1 MKRVAII
8 LGIVALVGA
17 GPARSRYERAL
28 YQNPSAPVDQR
39 VDDLLARMT
48 LEEKIALLGGDKTGF
63 ATRPLERLGIP
74 GMTMTDGPVGV
85 RWEKSTAFPAGVA
98 MAASWDPDL
107 VSRIGVAIGR
117 EAKAHGRDVL
127 LGPCLNIHRVPQGG
141 RNFESFG
148 EDPYLASRMAVAYVR
163 GVQGEG
169 VIATAKHF
177 AVNNQETERMSVDAR
192 VDERALNEIYLPA
205 FKAAV
210 QEAGAW
216 AVMSAYNKLN
226 GFWCSE
232 NPRLLT
238 DILKRDWAFT
248 GLVMSDW
255 GAVHSAVPT
264 ANAGCDLE
272 MPRAEYMNE
281 PQLLPA
287 IKGGDAAAAIVD
299 DKVRRILRAMIAM
312 GVLDRNGRPA
322 PGGALDT
329 PAHRALARDAAVDSA
344 VLLKNDGRLLPLA
357 GARLKSVAVVGPNA
371 AIARTGGG
379 GSSRVTPF
387 YSVSPVEGIRTR
399 LRSTVQVVYAAGC
412 GMRGDSTALDPSAL
426 APPGARRGV
435 HGLLG
440 EYFDNPDLQGAPV
453 ATRIDD
459 RIDLSLGR
467 QPGAEEIA
475 LLPVGLKPQNFSVRW
490 AGTLTPAKTGEYEF
504 SARADDGV
512 RLFVGDRLLIDGWTQ
527 MPRTGKQATM
537 ALDANRAYAI
547 RIEYFQRSGAALL
560 RIGWRPADSELLR
573 EAVAAARGT
582 DVALVFAGLSA
593 AYESEGSDRET
604 LALPANQEQ
613 LIQAVVAANPRT
625 VVVLN
630 SGAPIVMESW
640 IDRVPAVMEA
650 WYPGQEAGN
659 AVAALLFGDR
669 VPSGKLPAT
678 FLRRWEDSPA
688 YGHFPGQIG
697 VVDYAEG
704 VFVGYRHF
712 DRANIEP
719 RFPFGHGLSYTTFAY
734 RDLRVTSHTAGTAAA
749 GAGSDLPFDSA
760 GRNSSPFNGGQGVPS
775 DSRGAQGSQAGTSRS
790 PAITISFDLENTG
803 SREGAEVAQ
812 VYLGAARAS
821 VPRPVK
827 ELKAFRKL
835 MLKPGER
842 TRVTVTLDRAA
853 LAFYDAARH
862 DWVVEP
868 GAFDVLV
875 GSSSRDIRLRGSVV
889 VGR

>member
-1 MKRVAII
+1 MKRVAI
-8 LGIVALVGA
+8 LVGIVALVGA
-17 GPARSRYERAL
+17 GPARSRRERPL
-28 YQNPSAPVDQR
+28 YQNPSAPVDER
-39 VDDLLARMT
+39 VADLVGRMT
-48 LEEKIALLGGDKTGF
+48 LEEKISLLGGDRTGF
-63 ATRPLERLGIP
+63 ATVPIERLGIP
-74 GMTMTDGPVGV
+74 AMTMTDGPVGV

-107 VSRIGVAIGR
+107 VSRIGAAIGR

-169 VIATAKHF
+169 VIATPKHF
-177 AVNNQETERMSVDAR
+177 AVNNQETERMSVDVR

-210 QEAGAW
+210 QEGGAW
-216 AVMSAYNKLN
+216 AVMAAYNKLN

-232 NPRLLT
+232 NPRLLA
-238 DILKRDWAFT
+238 DILKRDWAFK
-248 GLVMSDW
+248 GLLMSDW
-255 GAVHSAVPT
+255 GAVHSAVAT
-264 ANAGCDLE
+264 SNAGCDLE
-272 MPRAEYMNE
+272 MPRAEYMNAQ
-281 PQLLPA
+281 QLLPA
-287 IKGGDAAAAIVD
+287 VKRGDVEAAIID
-299 DKVRRILRAMIAM
+299 DKVRRLLRAMIVV

-329 PAHRALARDAAVDSA
+329 PAHRALAREAAIDST
-344 VLLKNDGRLLPLA
+344 VLLKNDGKLLPLDA
-357 GARLKSVAVVGPNA
+357 ARLKSVAVIGPNA
-371 AIARTGGG
+371 TIARTGGG

-387 YSVSPVEGIRTR
+387 YSVSPIEGIRTR
-399 LRSTVQVVYAAGC
+399 VGSSTQIVYAAGC
-412 GMRGDSTALDPSAL
+412 GMRGDPTTLEPGVL
-426 APPGARRGV
+426 TPPGAGRGV
-435 HGLLG
+435 HGLFG
-440 EYFDNPDLQGAPV
+440 EYFDNPDLQGMPV
-453 ATRIDD
+453 AFRIDE
-459 RIDLSLGR
+459 RMEMALGR
-467 QPGAEEIA
+467 QPAAEEIA
-475 LLPVGLKPQNFSVRW
+475 LLPAGIKPQNFSVRW
-490 AGTLTPAKTGEYEF
+490 AGTLTPEKSGEYEF

-512 RLFVGDRLLIDGWTQ
+512 RLFVGGTLLIDGWTQ
-527 MPRTGKQATM
+527 MPRAGKQATIR
-537 ALDANRAYAI
+537 LEANHRYPI
-547 RIEYFQRSGAALL
+547 RIEYVQRTGAASL

-573 EAVAAARGT
+573 EAVAAARGA

-604 LALPANQEQ
+604 LTLPPNQEQ
-613 LIQAVVAANPRT
+613 LIQAVAAANPRT

-630 SGAPIVMESW
+630 SGAPVVMESW
-640 IDRVPAVMEA
+640 IDRVPAALEA

-669 VPSGKLPAT
+669 APSGKLAAT
-678 FLRRWEDSPA
+678 FLKRWEDSPA
-688 YGHFPGQIG
+688 YGHFPGQNG

-704 VFVGYRHF
+704 VFVGYRHV

-734 RDLRVTSHTAGTAAA
+734 RNLRVTPGVAATAPAVV
-749 GAGSDLPFDSA
+749 GSGL
-760 GRNSSPFNGGQGVPS
+760 
-775 DSRGAQGSQAGTSRS
+775 QAGTL
-790 PAITISFDLENTG
+790 PAITVTFDVANTG

-812 VYLGAARAS
+812 VYIGAARAS

-827 ELKAFRKL
+827 ELKAFRKV

-842 TRVTVTLDRAA
+842 RVVTVTLDRLA
-853 LAFYDAARH
+853 LAFYDATRH

-868 GAFDVLV
+868 GTFDVLV
-875 GSSSRDIRLRGSVV
+875 GSSSRDIRLRGNVTV
-889 VGR
+889 K